1 MRKDV
6 FLDINTSIPCGLI
19 VNELVSNAFKHA
31 FPDGREGE
39 VSITLTKDKADNRY
53 TLIVSDSGVSFPADL
68 DFRETETLG
77 MQLVDIL
84 TEQIHGAIE
93 IDRSGGTSFKIVF

>member
-1 MRKDV
+1 
-6 FLDINTSIPCGLI
+6 
-19 VNELVSNAFKHA
+19 
-31 FPDGREGE
+31 
-39 VSITLTKDKADNRY
+39 
-53 TLIVSDSGVSFPADL
+53 
-68 DFRETETLG
+68 